1 MIKKLESFIR
11 THWYVLGFVGIV
23 LLASFLRLYKIGI
36 VPHGMTW
43 DEAAIGY
50 NGYAVITTRRDE
62 WLTRLPVS
70 FRSFGDY
77 KAPLAIYLNGF
88 FTVLLGLHLWV
99 VRLPFALS
107 GIAAVVGSV
116 LLGKEV
122 FKGSR
127 FVSALSLLLGF
138 SIAVSPWHIHFTR
151 TGFESGLAVTL
162 VIWGTYLFLKAWSVE
177 KHKTVLLTASATLFV
192 LSLYTYHSTKITVPL
207 LGLFLLWFV
216 RKDILTSWK
225 QLIVPLLTSASL
237 GIPLLHDL
245 IFKNGLERA
254 GVTVFAQGYSF
265 FTALSISVKQFLLHL
280 HPAFLLFG
288 ETTSLRHGD
297 GLHGV
302 LYPTTFLLV
311 CGVLTWIVWQIYKRQ
326 TLPTY
331 VKRVALLA
339 GGFVVLGILPAAV
352 ALEVPH
358 SNRALTASIG
368 FLLFGVLGL
377 AELLRVA
384 SNHTDLK
391 KLRDSRDR
399 KTIFFQLIV
408 GSYILLHALF
418 VAEYCS
424 SYFKIFAKT
433 SAEDF
438 KDGYME
444 AFTYVIPY
452 EKGIDNKHE
461 VQNIFF
467 TSAYGQPYIYALFAR
482 KTNPIYY
489 HGGSLIKYI
498 FQDSFVEGD
507 LHREN
512 SIIVTTPQDVM
523 PFEKASYVVYGSD
536 RQPRFYIFDTT
547 KIKW

>member
-1 MIKKLESFIR
+1 MIKKLETYIR
-11 THWYVLGFVGIV
+11 THWYVLGFIAVVFI
-23 LLASFLRLYKIGI
+23 AAFLRLYKIGQ

-62 WLTRLPVS
+62 WLTRLPIS

-88 FTVLLGLHLWV
+88 FTVILGLHLWV

-107 GIAAVVGSV
+107 GILAVVGSV
-116 LLGKEV
+116 LLGREV

-127 FVSALSLLLGF
+127 YVSALSLLLGF
-138 SIAVSPWHIHFTR
+138 SVAVSPWHMHFTR

-162 VIWGTYLFLKAWSVE
+162 VIWGIYFFLKAWSS
-177 KHKTVLLTASATLFV
+177 KKFKVLALTGSVTLLV
-192 LSLYTYHSTKITVPL
+192 LSLYTYHSTKITAPL
-207 LGLFLLWFV
+207 LGIFLLWLH
-216 RKDILTSWK
+216 RREALKSWK
-225 QLIVPLLTSASL
+225 QFTIPLVTGGMLGLPLLFD
-237 GIPLLHDL
+237 LL
-245 IFKNGLERA
+245 FRNGLERA
-254 GVTVFAQGYSF
+254 GVTVFAQGYSI
-265 FTALSISVKQFLLHL
+265 FTALSMSLKQFFLHL
-280 HPAFLLFG
+280 HPSFLLFG

-297 GLHGV
+297 GIHGV
-302 LYPTTFLLV
+302 LYPTTFILV
-311 CGVLTWIVWQIYKRQ
+311 CGVLSWIVLQIHKRNV
-326 TLPTY
+326 LPSY
-331 VKRVALLA
+331 VMRVATVA
-339 GGFVVLGILPAAV
+339 GALIVLGVLPAAV

-358 SNRALTASIG
+358 SNRALTACIG
-368 FLLFGVLGL
+368 FLLLSTLGI

-384 SNHTDLK
+384 SRHSELK
-391 KLRDSRDR
+391 SIRDSRNR

-408 GSYILLHALF
+408 GTYVLLHALF
-418 VAEYCS
+418 VAEYAS
-424 SYFKIFAKT
+424 YYFKSFAKT
-433 SAEDF
+433 SADDF
-438 KDGYME
+438 KDGYIE
-444 AFTYVIPY
+444 AFNYVIPY
-452 EKGIDNKHE
+452 ETGKEGTHE

-482 KTNPIYY
+482 QTNPIYY

-507 LHREN
+507 LLREN

-547 KIKW
+547 KVKW